1 MKRLKENNKTNQKVN
16 REISKSQ
23 DESHKNKIRKRI
35 LVSIPETNP
44 DLSKLSA
51 VEKRIYDEIVR
62 FEDRGNSTTL
72 EKRRQENFSELV

>member
-1 MKRLKENNKTNQKVN
+1 MKRLKENNRTNQKVN